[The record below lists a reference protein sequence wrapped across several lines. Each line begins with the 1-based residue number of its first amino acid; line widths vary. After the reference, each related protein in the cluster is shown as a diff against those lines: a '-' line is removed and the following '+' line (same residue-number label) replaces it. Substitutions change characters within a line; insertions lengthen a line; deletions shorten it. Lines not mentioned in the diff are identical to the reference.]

1 MGQTAL
7 VFLFVLLVFKITCH
21 GSLVL
26 AVILSLVQGLVGLC
40 FGEFHFFLMKKK
52 KRQRF
57 RYISFSGL
65 VVSSICDEEIS
76 AIYLALGSFLPN
88 VLFSGY
94 IWPIE
99 GITPYL
105 RFLAYAMPQT
115 YAIES
120 LRNIFTRGWGIT
132 RPEVYLGFITSLV
145 WILATVS
152 ISLMIVRVRKYTG

>member
-1 MGQTAL
+1 M
-7 VFLFVLLVFKITCH
+7 
-21 GSLVL
+21 
-26 AVILSLVQGLVGLC
+26 
-40 FGEFHFFLMKKK
+40 
-52 KRQRF
+52 
-57 RYISFSGL
+57 

-105 RFLAYAMPQT
+105 RFLAYCMPQT

-120 LRNIFTRGWGIT
+120 LRNIFTRGWGIE
-132 RPEVYLGFITSLV
+132 RHEVYLGFITSLV
-145 WILATVS
+145 WILATVT
-152 ISLMIVRVRKYTG
+152 ISLMIIRVRKYTG